1 MTQRLATKSGVA
13 WEGKTMSRVT
23 RLLIKLCGV
32 VTILIATLV
41 GPSGAADRMKVA
53 ATFSVIGDMVT
64 VVMGDRVELSTL
76 VGPDGDT
83 ELYLPTL
90 ADGRTV
96 ADARVLFMNG
106 LNDEFEPWLEGLLR
120 QAHFNGTKVVVS
132 RGAKTLEADDELTPT
147 GKPKAAVIDQHAW
160 LDPKNGIVYVKNIA
174 DALARTDPG
183 NAAEYHQRA
192 AAYTK
197 ELQELN
203 SWAKAELAAVP
214 TAKRRMITSHDSLR
228 YLARALGIT
237 LISVNGWT
245 NKSEPS
251 AAELAQ
257 LTDQIKREHIRAL
270 FLDSITDPRT
280 MQRIAQETGAAIGG
294 TLYGDA
300 LSKPGE
306 EADTYV
312 KMIRHDVSTI
322 KAGLLKN

>member
-1 MTQRLATKSGVA
+1 MQSAPWKKALPGENA
-13 WEGKTMSRVT
+13 MSPLT
-23 RLLIKLCGV
+23 RRRIKLCGLLMV
-32 VTILIATLV
+32 LIVTSV
-41 GPSGAADRMKVA
+41 EPSPAADKLKAV

-64 VVMGDRVELSTL
+64 TVMGDRVELSTL
-76 VGPDGDT
+76 VGPGGDT
-83 ELYLPTL
+83 ELYQPTL

-96 ADARVLFMNG
+96 ANARILFMNG
-106 LNDEFEPWLEGLLR
+106 LNDEFEPWLDGLLR
-120 QAHFNGTKVVVS
+120 QASFNGTKVVVS
-132 RGAKTLEADDELTPT
+132 RGAKTLEADDEVTPN
-147 GKPKAAVIDQHAW
+147 GKPKAAAIDQHAW
-160 LDPKNGIVYVKNIA
+160 LDPRNAIVYVKNIA
-174 DALARTDPG
+174 DALVRADPN
-183 NAAEYHQRA
+183 NAAEYRQRA

-214 TAKRRMITSHDSLR
+214 MAKRRIITSHDSLR
-228 YLARALGIT
+228 YLAHAFSIT

-257 LTDQIKREHIRAL
+257 LTDQIKRERIRAL
-270 FLDSITDPRT
+270 FLDSITDPRA

-300 LSKPGE
+300 LSKLGG
-306 EADTYV
+306 EADTYP
-312 KMIRHDVSTI
+312 KMIRHNVSTI

>member
-1 MTQRLATKSGVA
+1 MSPATRQ
-13 WEGKTMSRVT
+13 W
-23 RLLIKLCGV
+23 IKLCLLLI
-32 VTILIATLV
+32 ILIAVSV
-41 GPSGAADRMKVA
+41 GPSPAADKIKAV
-53 ATFSVIGDMVT
+53 ATFSVIGNMVT
-64 VVMGDRVELSTL
+64 TVMGDRVELSTL
-76 VGPDGDT
+76 VGPNGDT
-83 ELYLPTL
+83 ELYQPTL

-96 ADARVLFMNG
+96 ANARVLFMNG

-120 QAHFNGTKVVVS
+120 QAPFNGTKVVVS
-132 RGAKTLEADDELTPT
+132 RGAKTIEADDEFTPI
-147 GKPKAAVIDQHAW
+147 GKPKAAAIDQHAW
-160 LDPKNGIVYVKNIA
+160 LDPRNAVVYVKNIA
-174 DALARTDPG
+174 DALARTDPS
-183 NAAEYHQRA
+183 NAAEYRQRA

-228 YLARALGIT
+228 YLAHAFGVT
-237 LISVNGWT
+237 LISINGWT

-257 LTDQIKREHIRAL
+257 LTDQIKRERIRAL

-300 LSKPGE
+300 LSKPGG
-306 EADTYV
+306 EADTYIN
-312 KMIRHDVSTI
+312 MIRHNISTI

>member
-1 MTQRLATKSGVA
+1 MTGVRHLAAS
-13 WEGKTMSRVT
+13 
-23 RLLIKLCGV
+23 LCGV
-32 VTILIATLV
+32 LTILTTALV
-41 GPSGAADRMKVA
+41 GPSLAADKVKVV

-64 VVMGDRVELSTL
+64 KVAGDRVDLSTL

-83 ELYLPTL
+83 ELYQPTL

-96 ADARVLFMNG
+96 ADARILFMNG

-120 QAHFNGTKVVVS
+120 QAQFKGTKIVVS
-132 RGAKTLEADDELTPT
+132 RGATTLEADDERPPT
-147 GKPKAAVIDQHAW
+147 GKPMPAAIDQHAW
-160 LDPKNGIVYVKNIA
+160 LDPKNAIVYVKNIA
-174 DALARTDPG
+174 DALARADSA
-183 NAAEYHQRA
+183 NAAEYRQRA

-197 ELQELN
+197 ELNGLN
-203 SWAKAELAAVP
+203 AWAKAELGAVP
-214 TAKRRMITSHDSLR
+214 AAKRRMITSHDSLR
-228 YLARALGIT
+228 YLAHAYAIA
-237 LISVNGWT
+237 LISINGWT

-257 LTDQIKREHIRAL
+257 LADQIKRERIRAL

-280 MQRIAQETGAAIGG
+280 MQRIAQETGAEIGG

-300 LSKPGE
+300 LSKPGG

-322 KAGLLKN
+322 KSGLMKN

>member
-1 MTQRLATKSGVA
+1 
-13 WEGKTMSRVT
+13 MSRVT
-23 RLLIKLCGV
+23 RRMVKLCGL

-41 GPSGAADRMKVA
+41 GPSGGADKIKVV

-64 VVMGDRVELSTL
+64 MVMGDRVELSTL

-83 ELYLPTL
+83 ELYQPTL

-132 RGAKTLEADDELTPT
+132 RGAKALEADEEFTPT
-147 GKPKAAVIDQHAW
+147 GKPKAAAIDQHAW
-160 LDPKNGIVYVKNIA
+160 LDPKNGTVYVKNIA

-183 NAAEYHQRA
+183 HAAEYRERA

-203 SWAKAELAAVP
+203 SWAKAELAAIP
-214 TAKRRMITSHDSLR
+214 TGKRRMITSHDSLR
-228 YLARALGIT
+228 YLARAFGIT

-257 LTDQIKREHIRAL
+257 LTDQIKRERIRAL

-280 MQRIAQETGAAIGG
+280 MERIAQETGAAIGG

-306 EADTYV
+306 DADTYV